1 MNDTKKLY
9 IATVLGLCG
18 GDVLVRIMDPSIPIL
33 PLIVSNILAIVLL
46 TVYVYYK
53 KRKYKKEEIPDI
65 DERVNENIKKY
76 VNVSFIFSFILLIV
90 YIVASKAI
98 GRAVIPIP
106 EIFIVCNFLFAS
118 SLILGVMAGKRA
130 WR

>member
-18 GDVLVRIMDPSIPIL
+18 GDVLVRIIDPSIPIL

-53 KRKYKKEEIPDI
+53 KRKYKEEELPDV

-76 VNVSFIFSFILLIV
+76 VNASFIFAFILLIV
-90 YIVASKAI
+90 YIVASKVI
-98 GRAVIPIP
+98 GRTVIPIP
-106 EIFIVCNFLFAS
+106 EIFIVCSFLFAG
-118 SLILGVMAGKRA
+118 SLMIGVIVGKRA
-130 WR
+130 YR

>member
-18 GDVLVRIMDPSIPIL
+18 GDVLVRIMDPSIPML
-33 PLIVSNILAIVLL
+33 SLIVSNILAIVFLIL
-46 TVYVYYK
+46 YTNYK
-53 KRKYKKEEIPDI
+53 KRKYKKEELPDI

-76 VNVSFIFSFILLIV
+76 VNASFIFAFLLLIV

-98 GRAVIPIP
+98 GRITIPIP
-106 EIFIVCNFLFAS
+106 EIFIVCSFLFAG
-118 SLILGVMAGKRA
+118 SLIIGVMAGKRA
-130 WR
+130 